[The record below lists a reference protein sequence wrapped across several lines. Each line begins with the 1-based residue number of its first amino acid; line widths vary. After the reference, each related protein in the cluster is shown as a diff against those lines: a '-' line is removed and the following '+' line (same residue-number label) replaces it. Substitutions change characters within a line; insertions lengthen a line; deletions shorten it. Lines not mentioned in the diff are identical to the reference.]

1 MIVKQVMYD
10 ETEFDIM
17 MTKIIVD
24 NTKKVCFGKGFG
36 SLWFK

>member
-1 MIVKQVMYD
+1 MVVEEVVYD

-24 NTKKVCFGKGFG
+24 NTKKVCFGKSF
-36 SLWFK
+36 